1 MEVRSYL
8 NGASATDGTKED
20 LACSEASTA
29 DPDLIRESSIASSV
43 SDTEQQA
50 TVAELTEQV
59 TSLELR
65 ALSSQGVSKGARV
78 EPAVNVS
85 TVTYE
90 ALQAHSANQ
99 RPVQVALGEPAGDQ
113 KVPMAPGG
121 CSTEDGPAT
130 AGQPLPDDIQDAL
143 DRTGVATEQIPGRK
157 AQAIKM
163 LKPLGGDKHTF
174 LPSIVR
180 NGALKFMEN
189 LVRSMRLD
197 MQRWFE
203 AALLL
208 DVTDCLSPGGLDLNL
223 LPATTVAVVKLIW
236 KTDNA
241 VQSMQGHRLS
251 QYASLMTSWL
261 TQLGYSAIE
270 VTEELLV
277 ERESAI
283 LKALQWQVNMPS
295 VETWMS
301 MFCMRFNVLTRG
313 VVQPSLDWVS
323 KQSLFFARVLVFHQ
337 AAGQGLLPH
346 QQAAGLLA
354 LALVSAKLMPL
365 ELLKPEKVP
374 RAEWEELFMKSQV
387 QRSVPDCVLPPANWT
402 RMQKCLQVATDMKLE
417 VLQEACYLTALST
430 VEALQKM
437 SEVGQAIGNPRAEAM
452 GVAAHQAEVA
462 AGQASPVVFGDHQV
476 HHTAL

>member
-1 MEVRSYL
+1 
-8 NGASATDGTKED
+8 
-20 LACSEASTA
+20 
-29 DPDLIRESSIASSV
+29 
-43 SDTEQQA
+43 
-50 TVAELTEQV
+50 
-59 TSLELR
+59 
-65 ALSSQGVSKGARV
+65 
-78 EPAVNVS
+78 
-85 TVTYE
+85 
-90 ALQAHSANQ
+90 
-99 RPVQVALGEPAGDQ
+99 
-113 KVPMAPGG
+113 
-121 CSTEDGPAT
+121 
-130 AGQPLPDDIQDAL
+130 
-143 DRTGVATEQIPGRK
+143 
-157 AQAIKM
+157 
-163 LKPLGGDKHTF
+163 
-174 LPSIVR
+174 
-180 NGALKFMEN
+180 
-189 LVRSMRLD
+189 
-197 MQRWFE
+197 
-203 AALLL
+203 
-208 DVTDCLSPGGLDLNL
+208 
-223 LPATTVAVVKLIW
+223 
-236 KTDNA
+236 
-241 VQSMQGHRLS
+241 
-251 QYASLMTSWL
+251 
-261 TQLGYSAIE
+261 
-270 VTEELLV
+270 
-277 ERESAI
+277 
-283 LKALQWQVNMPS
+283 
-295 VETWMS
+295 